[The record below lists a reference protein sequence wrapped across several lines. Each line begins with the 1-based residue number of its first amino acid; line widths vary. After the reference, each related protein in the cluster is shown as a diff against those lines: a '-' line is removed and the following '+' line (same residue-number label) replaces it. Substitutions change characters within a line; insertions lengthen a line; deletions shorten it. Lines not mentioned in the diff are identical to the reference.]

1 MTEKE
6 ILDHHIGFAT
16 AELKAK
22 FNNERK
28 YIIELL
34 RDAID
39 AFEIDR
45 PDVAHRRI
53 KTSIE
58 YLKKDIK

>member
-6 ILDHHIGFAT
+6 KLDHHIGFAT

-22 FNNERK
+22 LNNERK
-28 YIIELL
+28 YILSLL
-34 RDAID
+34 SDAID

-45 PDVAHRRI
+45 PDFAYRRI

-58 YLKKDIK
+58 YLKKDTK